1 MAEKYVINSDKSKAE
16 FIQSMSDLYD
26 ENKYLTIEVKTGRPR
41 TSPQRKGIEVYC
53 NAMSELLNDAGYDY
67 TGFIAHINDNG
78 VVIPWDQEKVKD
90 AWRLVQAAMY
100 PETVIKGVAKTHKLK
115 SDEVTKV
122 YEVFN
127 RKFGET
133 WGVSMKFPERDK

>member
-1 MAEKYVINSDKSKAE
+1 MSEKFTVNSDKSKAE
-16 FIQSMSDLYD
+16 FMQAVSDLYD
-26 ENKYLTIEVKTGRPR
+26 QKKYLTIEVKVGKPR

-78 VVIPWDQEKVKD
+78 VVVPWDQEKFKD

-115 SDEVTKV
+115 ADEVTKV
-122 YEVFN
+122 YEVVN
-127 RKFGET
+127 KKFSEV
-133 WGVSMKFPERDK
+133 WGVGMTFPERDK